1 MRVNGKSNYKQPGQ
15 RWVPKLVYI
24 YIYEW
29 RALFYRVKGI
39 NQEKEVLLILIL
51 IKTPGGDQPSLQ
63 ENGFVSFHRKQIK
76 FKSEIQEENWYYSK
90 LTLQHLHGPIQ
101 GTVH

>member
-1 MRVNGKSNYKQPGQ
+1 MRVNGRSNYKQPGQ
-15 RWVPKLVYI
+15 HWVPKLV

-51 IKTPGGDQPSLQ
+51 IKTPGGNQPSLQ
-63 ENGFVSFHRKQIK
+63 NGHFI
-76 FKSEIQEENWYYSK
+76 EIQ
-90 LTLQHLHGPIQ
+90 HLLGPIQ